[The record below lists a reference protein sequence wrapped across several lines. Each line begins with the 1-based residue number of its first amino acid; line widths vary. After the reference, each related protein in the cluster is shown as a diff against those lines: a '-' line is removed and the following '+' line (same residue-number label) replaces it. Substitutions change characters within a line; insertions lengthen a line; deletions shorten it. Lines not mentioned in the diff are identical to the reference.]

1 MPNAKKRAKT
11 SLVLTELAE
20 AENIQ
25 VSKEELEKTHDA
37 MKERYK
43 DQPEM
48 VKTLDAPEARRD
60 IANQI
65 MTEKTI
71 DQVAEKARNNK

>member
-1 MPNAKKRAKT
+1 
-11 SLVLTELAE
+11 
-20 AENIQ
+20 
-25 VSKEELEKTHDA
+25 

-48 VKTLDAPEARRD
+48 VETLDAPEARRD